1 MNSDVM
7 PSIVQMEAEELRNLM
22 TEVKETVASGIHL
35 SKTAKQKS
43 FAAVDMWNIRKNA
56 KLASDMLRRR

>member
-7 PSIVQMEAEELRNLM
+7 PSIVKMGAEELQELM
-22 TEVKETVASGIHL
+22 TEVKETVATGIQL
-35 SKTAKQKS
+35 PKANKQKS

-56 KLASDMLRRR
+56 RLSSDMMKR